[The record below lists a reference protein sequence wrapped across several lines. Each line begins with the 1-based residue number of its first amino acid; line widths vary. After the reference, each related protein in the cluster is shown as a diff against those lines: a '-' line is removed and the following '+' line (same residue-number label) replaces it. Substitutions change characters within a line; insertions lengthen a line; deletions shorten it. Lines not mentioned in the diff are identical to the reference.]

1 MRVLVTG
8 GAGFAG
14 SHYVRTVLSGG
25 YPSLGP
31 VEVTVF
37 DKLTARGSLDNL
49 APVRDECRFVQGDV
63 CDATL
68 LDEVLPG
75 HDVMVSFAAEWEK
88 PTPVVPGVAPA
99 VVTNVLGVQT
109 LLDAC
114 LRARV
119 SRVVHVST
127 GDVYG
132 PVGSGSSRED
142 DALAP
147 RTPLAA
153 SRSAGDL
160 LAQSYTRAYGL
171 PVTIVRSPD
180 GFGPYHL
187 PSAPVPGLITDL
199 LDGLAVRIPDGA
211 VDTRQW
217 VHVDDH
223 CRAVQLVLERSR
235 AGEVYNV
242 GSPTELTLRELA
254 EKLLPLVRRT
264 SSLAISGP
272 GPGQQHERWALDDS
286 KIRTLGY
293 RPLVDFEEGLTATVA
308 WYEDNESWWRPR
320 KEKAGCG

>member
-8 GAGFAG
+8 GAGFVG

-63 CDATL
+63 CDAAL

-75 HDVMVSFAAEWEK
+75 HDVVVSFAAESES

-119 SRVVHVST
+119 SRVVQVSS

-132 PVGSGSSRED
+132 PVGPGSRDAGAGRGVSGSSEVGASREG

-147 RTPLAA
+147 RTPL
-153 SRSAGDL
+153 
-160 LAQSYTRAYGL
+160 
-171 PVTIVRSPD
+171 
-180 GFGPYHL
+180 
-187 PSAPVPGLITDL
+187 
-199 LDGLAVRIPDGA
+199 
-211 VDTRQW
+211 
-217 VHVDDH
+217 
-223 CRAVQLVLERSR
+223 
-235 AGEVYNV
+235 
-242 GSPTELTLRELA
+242 
-254 EKLLPLVRRT
+254 
-264 SSLAISGP
+264 
-272 GPGQQHERWALDDS
+272 
-286 KIRTLGY
+286 
-293 RPLVDFEEGLTATVA
+293 
-308 WYEDNESWWRPR
+308 
-320 KEKAGCG
+320 